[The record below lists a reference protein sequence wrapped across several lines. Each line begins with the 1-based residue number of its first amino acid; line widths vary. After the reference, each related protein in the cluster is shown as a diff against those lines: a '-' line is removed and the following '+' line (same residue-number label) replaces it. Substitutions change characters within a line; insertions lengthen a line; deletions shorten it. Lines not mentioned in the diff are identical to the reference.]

1 MDTGSK
7 LGGGHPTTSPRLQGC
22 HFFHSRA
29 PRLGLMALLHLVV
42 TIIGLNL
49 ILDCEGQGSL
59 AHNWS
64 MGSQK
69 VRHHLMTE
77 RQQQQL
83 VNNFDNS
90 GKTYMCLAWSDLP
103 LLIWSFHIH
112 LAMSLLMSSIIPAEI
127 LIWIAYN
134 AYMNLGDSRAL

>member
-1 MDTGSK
+1 MQTESRMDTGSK

-29 PRLGLMALLHLVV
+29 PSLGLMALLHLVV

-83 VNNFDNS
+83 MNNFDKLEYIPRWRSRTMQVCKPYHVRNS
-90 GKTYMCLAWSDLP
+90 SKTYMCLAWSDLP
-103 LLIWSFHIH
+103 LLI
-112 LAMSLLMSSIIPAEI
+112 
-127 LIWIAYN
+127 
-134 AYMNLGDSRAL
+134 